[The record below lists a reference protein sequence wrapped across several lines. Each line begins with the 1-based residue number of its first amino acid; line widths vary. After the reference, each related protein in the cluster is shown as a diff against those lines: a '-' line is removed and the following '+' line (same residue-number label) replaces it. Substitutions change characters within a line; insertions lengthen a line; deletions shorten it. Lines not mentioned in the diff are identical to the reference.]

1 VAGIVEA
8 LGASLLRA
16 LVAVRAGLIIG
27 AAAFLQLAI
36 AAANE
41 SATLNAPL
49 RGVFEAVAV
58 AFGLLSV
65 LTGLLFLVE
74 QVWNRVRR

>member
-1 VAGIVEA
+1 VAGIIEA

-41 SATLNAPL
+41 S
-49 RGVFEAVAV
+49 
-58 AFGLLSV
+58 SV
-65 LTGLLFLVE
+65 LSGSLKDFF
-74 QVWNRVRR
+74 

>member
-1 VAGIVEA
+1 VAGIIEA

-27 AAAFLQLAI
+27 AAGFLQLAI

-41 SATLNAPL
+41 SALLADSL
-49 RGVFEAVAV
+49 KGFFEAIAM
-58 AFGLLSV
+58 AFGVLSV
-65 LTGLLFLVE
+65 LAGILFIL
-74 QVWNRVRR
+74 QQAWTWRR

>member
-1 VAGIVEA
+1 MPGIIEA

-27 AAAFLQLAI
+27 AAAFLELAI

-41 SATLNAPL
+41 SAVLSGNLSGFFA
-49 RGVFEAVAV
+49 AIAV
-58 AFGLLSV
+58 AFGILSV
-65 LTGLLFLVE
+65 LTGILFIL
-74 QVWNRVRR
+74 QQLRTQRR

>member
-1 VAGIVEA
+1 VAGIIEA

-16 LVAVRAGLIIG
+16 LVAIRAALIIA

-41 SATLNAPL
+41 SAALASSL
-49 RGVFEAVAV
+49 KDFFEAVAM
-58 AFGLLSV
+58 AFGVLSV
-65 LTGLLFLVE
+65 LTGVLFLVE
-74 QVWNRVRR
+74 QVWPRPRR

>member
-1 VAGIVEA
+1 VAGIIEA

-16 LVAVRAGLIIG
+16 LVAIRAGLIIG

-41 SATLNAPL
+41 SASLTDSLKAF
-49 RGVFEAVAV
+49 FEAIAM
-58 AFGLLSV
+58 AFGVLSV
-65 LTGLLFLVE
+65 LTGILFILQE
-74 QVWNRVRR
+74 ISTRRR